1 VHRQLGRVFDSRVR
15 EARGEAA
22 RLEAAS
28 IDSSRLERLAVDAER
43 AMLDLKKAEFMLHH
57 LNEPAPATVVSVV
70 RSGAFV
76 ELDAYPIEGLV
87 RQDEGARVRRPFR
100 LGERLVV
107 EATAASLERRQVD
120 FRLVERAQPERRRQ
134 RRTRSAR

>member
-1 VHRQLGRVFDSRVR
+1 
-15 EARGEAA
+15 
-22 RLEAAS
+22 
-28 IDSSRLERLAVDAER
+28 
-43 AMLDLKKAEFMLHH
+43 MLDLKKAEFMLHH

-76 ELDAYPIEGLV
+76 ELDAYPIDGLV
-87 RQDEGARVRRPFR
+87 RQDDGPRTRRPFR

-120 FRLVERAQPERRRQ
+120 FALVDRSESKHEGRDRRSRTKPGKRRARPRR
-134 RRTRSAR
+134 